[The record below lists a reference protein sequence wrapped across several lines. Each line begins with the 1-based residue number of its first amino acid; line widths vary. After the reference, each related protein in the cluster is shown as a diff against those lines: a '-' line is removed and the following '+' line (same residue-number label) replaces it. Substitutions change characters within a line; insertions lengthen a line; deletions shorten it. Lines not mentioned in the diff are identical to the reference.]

1 MPIYEFTCG
10 SCGLRFEVLF
20 RRVSD
25 DTTHP
30 CESCGKEASKQVS
43 AVSFTFNH
51 PESQR
56 NGMLPPN
63 TGTSDDWNFDKAI
76 GHDSE
81 RRWGK
86 INQNQD
92 KKQKMIRE
100 EAKKGRGIT
109 TDHLAKTADGGYRVI
124 TEKERKRVNQN
135 RETAFQVT
143 QAAKK
148 QQEKK

>member
-10 SCGLRFEVLF
+10 SCGLRFEVLY

-25 DTTHP
+25 EATHP
-30 CESCGKEASKQVS
+30 CEACGETAHKQVS
-43 AVSFTFNH
+43 AVSFSFNH
-51 PESQR
+51 PDSQR

-76 GHDSE
+76 GHDAE
-81 RRWGK
+81 QRWGK
-86 INQNQD
+86 
-92 KKQKMIRE
+92 QKLMQQ
-100 EAKKGRGIT
+100 EAKEGRGIT
-109 TDHLAKTADGGYRVI
+109 MDHIAKTRDGGYRVI
-124 TEKERKRVNQN
+124 TETERKRVNQN

-148 QQEKK
+148 QAKDKK